1 MAEDNTLFKTGKSVH
16 ELKTQDSNWRSRG
29 TPGTEKYVKKPR
41 TEGGHYT
48 YKEKLKVVQTYL
60 STQNLALT
68 SRLTKVPEITLYSWK
83 KMPWWS
89 EMMDELVIQDKV
101 ETNKTLK
108 RITEQALNTV
118 ADRLT
123 SGNHQYDQK
132 SGEIV
137 RVPVNVRDAHRIAV
151 DMLDAQ
157 SEIDKRI
164 DVLQH
169 RDTSN
174 TNTDVLAKLAEQL
187 AKFAKGTSRKTNEID
202 ITDAVEVMSAANGEQ
217 PERM

>member
-1 MAEDNTLFKTGKSVH
+1 MTEDTKTDVNLFKTGKSVH
-16 ELKTQDSNWRSRG
+16 ELKLQDAKWRSRG
-29 TPGTEKYVKKPR
+29 VPGQKNYTKKAHA
-41 TEGGHYT
+41 EGGHYT
-48 YKEKLKVVQTYL
+48 YKEKLKVVQTYI

-83 KMPWWS
+83 KTPWWS

-118 ADRLT
+118 ADRLQD
-123 SGNHQYDQK
+123 GNHQYDQK

-157 SEIDKRI
+157 AEIDKRI

-169 RDTSN
+169 REDT
-174 TNTDVLAKLAEQL
+174 TTGTDVLAKLAAQL
-187 AKFAKGTSRKTNEID
+187 AKFAKGTESKRNEID
-202 ITDAVEVMSAANGEQ
+202 ITDVTIEVKQES
-217 PERM
+217 